1 MFITQ
6 QVGSDNDRELVKMVL
21 PEAEK
26 PFPHYNLR
34 EQKAGFVDAGFEILL
49 ADEVFTPI
57 CFYDVGAF
65 VWFARIIEWEFPG
78 FSVDGCFDRLLELQ
92 KTIERD
98 GMIKGTTHRYL
109 IVARKDR

>member
-1 MFITQ
+1 MKKLAVFFPGIGYT
-6 QVGSDNDRELVKMVL
+6 VD
-21 PEAEK
+21 K
-26 PFPHYNLR
+26 PLMHYSRRLAAN
-34 EQKAGFVDAGFEILL
+34 AGFEILQ

-98 GMIKGTTHRYL
+98 GKITGTTHRYL

>member
-34 EQKAGFVDAGFEILL
+34 EQKAGFVDAGFEILQ
-49 ADEVFTPI
+49 ADV
-57 CFYDVGAF
+57 VL
-65 VWFARIIEWEFPG
+65 
-78 FSVDGCFDRLLELQ
+78 FSDLFLRRRRLRLVCKDYRMGVSGIFCRRLL
-92 KTIERD
+92 
-98 GMIKGTTHRYL
+98 
-109 IVARKDR
+109 

>member
-1 MFITQ
+1 MTENW
-6 QVGSDNDRELVKMVL
+6 SKWS
-21 PEAEK
+21 
-26 PFPHYNLR
+26 FPKLKSR
-34 EQKAGFVDAGFEILL
+34 FL
-49 ADEVFTPI
+49 EVFTPI

-78 FSVDGCFDRLLELQ
+78 FSVDGCFDRLLEVQ